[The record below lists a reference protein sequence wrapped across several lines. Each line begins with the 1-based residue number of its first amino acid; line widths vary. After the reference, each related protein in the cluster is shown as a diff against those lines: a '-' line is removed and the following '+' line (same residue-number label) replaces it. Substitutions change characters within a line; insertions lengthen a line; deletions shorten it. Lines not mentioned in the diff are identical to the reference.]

1 MFRMMKV
8 GTRLTLGF
16 LTIVVLGIIV
26 TSIAIYN
33 MAQMNER
40 AKRLYHQ
47 ELLGLSYV
55 KEANIDL
62 IYIGRGL
69 RRALVGS
76 NEGTSAPDLAGTDL
90 NPHPLGVPALREPQ
104 DARAGPRNNP
114 RAADAHPVAARVLHG
129 GHAQHRDRTRAE
141 ALPLPRRLCSEEGLE
156 NLVQQTF

>member
-16 LTIVVLGIIV
+16 LTVVVLGIIV

-47 ELLGLSYV
+47 ELMGLSYV

-62 IYIGRGL
+62 IYIGRGG
-69 RRALVGS
+69 RSAKKEAK
-76 NEGTSAPDLAGTDL
+76 NEKHTQNQT
-90 NPHPLGVPALREPQ
+90 PHPDPHPPTQPTPQ
-104 DARAGPRNNP
+104 HN
-114 RAADAHPVAARVLHG
+114 
-129 GHAQHRDRTRAE
+129 
-141 ALPLPRRLCSEEGLE
+141 
-156 NLVQQTF
+156 